1 LIAKSG
7 VRLTHTTH
15 DSSLSLIQKSLGI
28 FLFDVAI
35 IGAGINGSCMAHE
48 LTREGKRVA
57 IFDMNGVAGGGSGAA
72 GAFISPKFT
81 RKGELQELLEKAF
94 VYSMAFYTKNTP
106 HLLHKAQLLHLA
118 KDAKDAENIAL
129 FKEQTSLRLL
139 DKSENLLEKLTPE
152 ARMMESVCIEGGI
165 VDAAATCHA
174 LAKSATF
181 YKQKVTSLYFDD
193 GMWILNDTY
202 SAKHVVLAT
211 GAYEPLLD
219 EPYKEVRGIWGHR
232 IDVATSTCHDFSLH
246 QFVSIA
252 PSREGVVAIGATHNV
267 HYHPQK
273 NSEPYDFEAGRVELL
288 EKASRTLDLKD
299 VTILK
304 DYVGL
309 RSGSTDYLPLL
320 GDVVIAKETL
330 KLSAR
335 ELMVKKPDSK
345 SFTYYPNLSM
355 INGNGGYGFVLAPY
369 LAKIVTSNILHA
381 KEIPLR
387 MQSARSFV
395 RWAKKKES

>member
-1 LIAKSG
+1 MH
-7 VRLTHTTH
+7 VF
-15 DSSLSLIQKSLGI
+15 SLFPILKNLGI

-35 IGAGINGSCMAHE
+35 IGAGINGASMAYE
-48 LTREGKRVA
+48 LTCHGKKVA
-57 IFDMNGVAGGGSGAA
+57 LFDMNGVASGGSGAA

-81 RKGELQELLEKAF
+81 RKGELQELLEEAF
-94 VYSMAFYTKNTP
+94 TYSLAFYTKNFP
-106 HLLHKAQLLHLA
+106 HLLRRAPLLHIA
-118 KDAKDAENIAL
+118 KDEKDAENIRY
-129 FKEQTSLRLL
+129 FKEQTSLTMLETPKELL
-139 DKSENLLEKLTPE
+139 ENLTRE
-152 ARMMESVCIEGGI
+152 AKEMESVCIEGGI

-174 LAKSATF
+174 LAKNAQF
-181 YKQKVTSLYFDD
+181 YKEKITSLYFDD

-219 EPYKEVRGIWGHR
+219 EPYKDVRGIWGHR
-232 IDVATSTCHDFSLH
+232 IDVATPTCHEFSLH

-252 PSREGVVAIGATHNV
+252 PSREGVIAIGATHNV

-273 NSEPYDFEAGRVELL
+273 NSEPYDYEAGRSELL
-288 EKASRTLDLKD
+288 AKASKTLQLED
-299 VTILK
+299 VEVLK

-330 KLSAR
+330 KLPPK
-335 ELMVKKPDSK
+335 ELMVKKPDFK
-345 SFTYYPNLSM
+345 AFTYYPNLSM

-369 LAKIVTSNILHA
+369 LAKIVKDKILHD

-395 RWAKKKES
+395 RWAKRCE